1 MIRIFKTID
10 GKIHQVEEASEGC
23 WLALTD
29 PTATEIFEVARKY
42 HIEVDDLRAP
52 LDEEERSRI
61 EVEDDYTLI
70 IVDTPIL
77 EERGEKDWYGTIPLS
92 IIVTDEIII
101 TVCLEDTS
109 VLGRFMDGRVRNF
122 YTYMKTRFILQI
134 LYKNASMF
142 LHYLRIIDKKSEEV
156 EEKLQES
163 TKNKEL
169 IELLELEKSL
179 ETMIR
184 IFKTIDGK
192 IHQVEEASEGCWLA
206 LTDPTATEIFEVARK
221 YHIEVDDLRA
231 PLDEEER
238 SRIEVEDDYTLI
250 IVDTPILEERG
261 EKDWY
266 GTIPLS
272 IIVTDEIIITVCLE
286 DTSVLGRFMDGRVR
300 NFYTYMKTRFILQ
313 ILYKN
318 ASMFLHYLRI
328 IDKKSEEVEE
338 KLQESTKNK
347 ELIELLELEKSLVYF
362 TTSLRSNEMVLEKL
376 LKVERI
382 KQYPD
387 DTDLLED
394 VIIENKQAIEMANVY
409 SGILS
414 GMTEA
419 FASIVSN
426 NLNIVMK
433 FLATVTIVMSIP
445 TMIFSAYGMNVNL
458 KGMPFASHPEGFAI
472 VIILSLLLSL
482 IVAFI
487 FSKKNLF

>member
-1 MIRIFKTID
+1 MVRIFKTID
-10 GKIHQVEEASEGC
+10 GSIHQIQEAQDGC
-23 WLALTD
+23 WIALTN
-29 PTATEIFEVARKY
+29 PTATEIFEISEQFE
-42 HIEVDDLRAP
+42 IEVDDLRAP

-61 EVEDDYTLI
+61 EVEDNYTLI
-70 IVDTPIL
+70 LVDVPMI
-77 EERGEKDWYGTIPLS
+77 EERNEKDWYGTIPLG
-92 IIVTDEIII
+92 III
-101 TVCLEDTS
+101 TDKMIFTICLEDTQ
-109 VLGRFMDGRVRNF
+109 VLTRFMEGRVRNF
-122 YTYMKTRFILQI
+122 FTYMKTRFILQI
-134 LYKNASMF
+134 LYRNASMY
-142 LHYLRIIDKKSEEV
+142 LRYLRIIDKKSAQV
-156 EEKLQES
+156 EEKLHLS
-163 TKNKEL
+163 T
-169 IELLELEKSL
+169 
-179 ETMIR
+179 
-184 IFKTIDGK
+184 
-192 IHQVEEASEGCWLA
+192 
-206 LTDPTATEIFEVARK
+206 
-221 YHIEVDDLRA
+221 
-231 PLDEEER
+231 
-238 SRIEVEDDYTLI
+238 
-250 IVDTPILEERG
+250 
-261 EKDWY
+261 
-266 GTIPLS
+266 
-272 IIVTDEIIITVCLE
+272 
-286 DTSVLGRFMDGRVR
+286 R
-300 NFYTYMKTRFILQ
+300 NQ
-313 ILYKN
+313 
-318 ASMFLHYLRI
+318 
-328 IDKKSEEVEE
+328 
-338 KLQESTKNK
+338 

-458 KGMPFASHPEGFAI
+458 KGMPFASHPEGFVI